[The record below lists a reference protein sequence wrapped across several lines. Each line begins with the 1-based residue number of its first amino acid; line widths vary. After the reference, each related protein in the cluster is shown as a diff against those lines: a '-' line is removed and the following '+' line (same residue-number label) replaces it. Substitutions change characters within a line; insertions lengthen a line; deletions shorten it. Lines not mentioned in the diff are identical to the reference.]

1 MLLGSCRSAAYTS
14 PAGPEPIASTQ
25 GCSSFGGP
33 NSWTGS
39 QTDDWALT
47 GTVAMWQHATKRRK
61 AMSPILINSFMSRTK
76 GMLLETFP
84 RINERICPSEHMTD
98 RGKDYIVREALSRN
112 TRDEIKRNESPY
124 KKPPPSEG
132 RRLLSHT
139 TIRVN
144 QVLSHRPSTC
154 CRCGGIPW
162 LSTVGT

>member
-1 MLLGSCRSAAYTS
+1 
-14 PAGPEPIASTQ
+14 
-25 GCSSFGGP
+25 
-33 NSWTGS
+33 
-39 QTDDWALT
+39 
-47 GTVAMWQHATKRRK
+47 
-61 AMSPILINSFMSRTK
+61 
-76 GMLLETFP
+76 MLLETFP

-154 CRCGGIPW
+154 CRCGGIPG
-162 LSTVGT
+162 LSTVGTESMGPLRASVAAGAHAGRMLRVN